1 MFEGSLLPVVLALLS
16 KCKSFY
22 FKLEPTRKR
31 SQWFCKSRVKDI
43 ELCYD
48 KEDDYTVVLALGER
62 ELELSCQFKDNLAIV
77 FFTTGQETVKKK
89 VSIFVNTFSCKE
101 TF

>member
-1 MFEGSLLPVVLALLS
+1 M
-16 KCKSFY
+16 
-22 FKLEPTRKR
+22 
-31 SQWFCKSRVKDI
+31 
-43 ELCYD
+43 CYD

>member
-1 MFEGSLLPVVLALLS
+1 M
-16 KCKSFY
+16 
-22 FKLEPTRKR
+22 
-31 SQWFCKSRVKDI
+31 
-43 ELCYD
+43 CYD
-48 KEDDYTVVLALGER
+48 KEDDYTVVLALER

-77 FFTTGQETVKKK
+77 FFTTGQETEKK

>member
-1 MFEGSLLPVVLALLS
+1 MFEGSLLPVVVLALLS

-89 VSIFVNTFSCKE
+89 SFHICQHFLM
-101 TF
+101 